1 MRLKN
6 AVIPRLLLEES
17 HMTYCR
23 VNPQTS
29 GNEIDFESTSRWCQ
43 PMIGEN
49 WQLVTDEPVEFEK

>member
-1 MRLKN
+1 MN

-29 GNEIDFESTSRWCQ
+29 GSEIDLKYIKMVSLERRRVVASVR
-43 PMIGEN
+43 
-49 WQLVTDEPVEFEK
+49 